1 MINEELKE
9 KFKKYVNSFDIN
21 DEAIKRKY
29 FHSLRVMDI
38 AHNISEDN
46 KFSETDIEVVT
57 VAALLHDYGRFH
69 QWTKY
74 KTYDDLKSVDHA
86 DLSVDILFDNEIKN
100 FYTKEDNY
108 KVIYNAI
115 KYHNKYNFPK
125 LEMRDK
131 LICDVIRDADKLDI
145 LYLLSL
151 KELVFDEKDKIS
163 EEVYTSFYNKE
174 LVDRKYIKNNL
185 DYLILYLAFI
195 FDLKFDYSFK
205 YIKENKL
212 VDKIFNNID
221 DKNEYKQYFD
231 FINNYIEE
239 RID

>member
-1 MINEELKE
+1 MITDIKE
-9 KFKKYVNSFDIN
+9 NFKNYVYSFNIE

-29 FHSLRVMDI
+29 LHSLRVMDLASDI
-38 AHNISEDN
+38 AKDN
-46 KFSETDIEVVT
+46 NFSETDIEVVT

-100 FYTKEDNY
+100 FYTKENNY

-115 KYHNKYNFPK
+115 KYHNKYNFTK

-145 LYLLSL
+145 LYLLTL
-151 KELVFDEKDKIS
+151 KNIGIDIKESIS
-163 EEVYTSFYNKE
+163 KEVKKSFYDKKLIN
-174 LVDRKYIKNNL
+174 RKDIKNDI
-185 DYLILYLAFI
+185 DYLIFYLGFI
-195 FDLKFDYSFK
+195 YDLNYSYSFK
-205 YIKENKL
+205 YIKNNKL
-212 VDKIFNNID
+212 VEKIFNNIKN
-221 DKNEYKQYFD
+221 KNEYKQYFD